1 MTGNRYPRTAKEK
14 AAVGP
19 DVKKFIQN
27 MDKQG
32 AQGGKSEEKT
42 GKVNITGKQIAT
54 GALGVGLVA
63 GAVAAARRQGTRDAV
78 TTFLRNL
85 GDKPRTKTY
94 TRPNQGDITPP
105 PVQQQTATP
114 TGKPEQLSLLVGQSS
129 PRPFRQQG
137 PMPPEISV
145 GSVSQDASENP
156 FSEDQEEIVREDAQR
171 KGLGQG
177 FGPYKDRDP
186 VSGYRYSDIKNK
198 LQDIARGPNNEIPTI
213 SFIDDP
219 DPVKSAPA
227 PSQLVLNYKPPA
239 PSGKPAPG
247 TILGRDLSP
256 AEKEKALSRAK
267 LQEFAAERYGVD
279 KSGVRAARYEIEKQK
294 SQTNQPVISSQP
306 SAENDEFYSRDELNT
321 IGKIDKLVASIKTGA
336 RPQQPKAVATDV
348 KNTALLQSADNK
360 TPKVNKIIGEPTL
373 KSKHDTKMAVHE
385 ETRVANTINEYKNE
399 FDNTYG
405 KVLNQI
411 TQGNVSGASDR
422 DKRRAE
428 RLTNKV
434 IAKNDTTGLVKRFH
448 AAVKQDA
455 TIRTRISAEDA
466 SFAPQGG
473 VVLDEDTNKAAR
485 SEDMGVKGDVLT
497 RDMFKMRDVKNLE
510 TGTKT
515 ALGRE
520 IKGRG
525 RLMDVNVTETPTRK
539 DLVEGETAD
548 VPGAIVGP
556 STVDLS
562 QRATGQNLQYTGK
575 RPAGEPGPA
584 GIKGV
589 RKVVNPASQEVSRAG
604 EAGTGIYGRQLGSYV
619 GGAMSKEGEYSADA
633 KGATYQG
640 QGLPRK
646 DVGGTFKDSEGKVRL
661 LRNQPGAEQPLKP
674 SDTVFKD
681 EGLTSRERR
690 GMGGLTN
697 EQVIANIRTDRSG
710 KLTKSSRAAREEMIS
725 RNPQG
730 IPLARGGG
738 VLGTG
743 APSDPGDKKTLGA
756 DFTQKANQALQDITR
771 LPVDEQPAARQK
783 LLNELR
789 SERNLRKGIS
799 DVMD

>member
-1 MTGNRYPRTAKEK
+1 MPISPQDYSLWSRMTGNRYPRTAKEK

-19 DVKKFIQN
+19 AVKKFIQN

-105 PVQQQTATP
+105 PIQQQSSAGMQPLSEAAYSALQQEKVTP
-114 TGKPEQLSLLVGQSS
+114 
-129 PRPFRQQG
+129 
-137 PMPPEISV
+137 I
-145 GSVSQDASENP
+145 A
-156 FSEDQEEIVREDAQR
+156 QETPA
-171 KGLGQG
+171 
-177 FGPYKDRDP
+177 FAAYKQAD
-186 VSGYRYSDIKNK
+186 N
-198 LQDIARGPNNEIPTI
+198 T
-213 SFIDDP
+213 
-219 DPVKSAPA
+219 
-227 PSQLVLNYKPPA
+227 
-239 PSGKPAPG
+239 KPAPG

-279 KSGVRAARYEIEKQK
+279 KSGVRAARYENEKQK
-294 SQTNQPVISSQP
+294 SQTNQPVVASQP
-306 SAENDEFYSRDELNT
+306 SAENDEFYTRDELNT
-321 IGKIDKLVASIKTGA
+321 MGKIDKLVASIKTGA
-336 RPQQPKAVATDV
+336 RPQQPKVVATDV
-348 KNTALLQSADNK
+348 KNTALGQNADNFVPK
-360 TPKVNKIIGEPTL
+360 TNKVIGEPTL

-385 ETRVANTINEYKNE
+385 ETRVANTINEYKDK
-399 FDNTYG
+399 FDSTYG

-455 TIRTRISAEDA
+455 DIKTRLSAEDA
-466 SFAPQGG
+466 SFAADKIFDEDRTQDYSQAQTTGKGIQTATTGKDDGG
-473 VVLDEDTNKAAR
+473 VPLSR
-485 SEDMGVKGDVLT
+485 
-497 RDMFKMRDVKNLE
+497 KMKEMKDVKNLE

-515 ALGRE
+515 AIGRE
-520 IKGRG
+520 IKGRA

-575 RPAGEPGPA
+575 RPAGEPGPI
-584 GIKGV
+584 GTRGV
-589 RKVVNPASQEVSRAG
+589 RKVVNPPSQEDSRAG
-604 EAGTGIYGRQLGSYV
+604 EAGTGIYGRELGKFVS
-619 GGAMSKEGEYSADA
+619 GAMSKEGEYS
-633 KGATYQG
+633 KGAAKKPTDVPFKNVG
-640 QGLPRK
+640 MTPR
-646 DVGGTFKDSEGKVRL
+646 
-661 LRNQPGAEQPLKP
+661 EQ
-674 SDTVFKD
+674 
-681 EGLTSRERR
+681 R

-710 KLTKSSRAAREEMIS
+710 KLTKSGRAAREEMIS

-738 VLGTG
+738 IIGRG

>member
-1 MTGNRYPRTAKEK
+1 MPISPQDYSLWSRMTGNRYPRTAKEK

-105 PVQQQTATP
+105 PVQQQSSAGMQPLSEAAYSALQQEKVTPIAQETPAFAAYKQAT
-114 TGKPEQLSLLVGQSS
+114 
-129 PRPFRQQG
+129 
-137 PMPPEISV
+137 
-145 GSVSQDASENP
+145 ASEQDIRAAENYLNRGI
-156 FSEDQEEIVREDAQR
+156 EDFADSIGAEQANSIGR
-171 KGLGQG
+171 GLEA
-177 FGPYKDRDP
+177 
-186 VSGYRYSDIKNK
+186 IKN
-198 LQDIARGPNNEIPTI
+198 RNPNKTI
-213 SFIDDP
+213 DGL
-219 DPVKSAPA
+219 PA
-227 PSQLVLNYKPPA
+227 DNT
-239 PSGKPAPG
+239 KPAPG

-256 AEKEKALSRAK
+256 AEKQKALAQAK
-267 LQEFAAERYGVD
+267 LQEFNAERYGVD

-294 SQTNQPVISSQP
+294 SQTNQPVVASQP
-306 SAENDEFYSRDELNT
+306 SAENDEFYTRDELNT
-321 IGKIDKLVASIKTGA
+321 MGKIDKLVASIKTGA
-336 RPQQPKAVATDV
+336 RPQQPKVVATDV
-348 KNTALLQSADNK
+348 KNTALGQNADNFVPK
-360 TPKVNKIIGEPTL
+360 TNKVIGEPTL

-385 ETRVANTINEYKNE
+385 ETRVANTINEYKDK
-399 FDNTYG
+399 FDSTYG

-455 TIRTRISAEDA
+455 DIKTRLSAEDA
-466 SFAPQGG
+466 SFAADRIF
-473 VVLDEDTNKAAR
+473 DEDTGKAAT
-485 SEDMGVKGDVLT
+485 SIDMGERGPVLE
-497 RDMFKMRDVKNLE
+497 RKMKEMKDVKNLE
-510 TGTKT
+510 TGQKT

-562 QRATGQNLQYTGK
+562 QRATGQNLQYTGR
-575 RPAGEPGPA
+575 RPAGEPGPTREQ
-584 GIKGV
+584 V
-589 RKVVNPASQEVSRAG
+589 RRTSRKVVKPTSEASRAG
-604 EAGTGIYGRQLGSYV
+604 EAGTGIFGRQLGSYI
-619 GGAMSKEGEYSADA
+619 GSAMSREGEYSADA

-640 QGLPRK
+640 PGLPRK

-674 SDTVFKD
+674 SDTVFKN

-710 KLTKSSRAAREEMIS
+710 KLTKTGRAAREEMIS

-738 VLGTG
+738 IIGRG

-771 LPVDEQPAARQK
+771 LPVDEQPAARQR

>member
-1 MTGNRYPRTAKEK
+1 MPISPQDYSLWSRMTGNRYPRTAKEK

-105 PVQQQTATP
+105 PVQQQSSAGMQPLSEAAYSALQQKTSDADREYL
-114 TGKPEQLSLLVGQSS
+114 GSDVKQRARSGDIEAQKVLRQPEPKIPDTYSRTERMQNLLKNVNRDNLSG
-129 PRPFRQQG
+129 FQQRRFDYIKG
-137 PMPPEISV
+137 ELDAMS
-145 GSVSQDASENP
+145 ASEP
-156 FSEDQEEIVREDAQR
+156 TMDERSDPSIMFEAAEESSKR
-171 KGLGQG
+171 
-177 FGPYKDRDP
+177 
-186 VSGYRYSDIKNK
+186 
-198 LQDIARGPNNEIPTI
+198 
-213 SFIDDP
+213 
-219 DPVKSAPA
+219 PA
-227 PSQLVLNYKPPA
+227 FANFKPA
-239 PSGKPAPG
+239 DNTKPAPG

-256 AEKEKALSRAK
+256 AEKQKALAQAK
-267 LQEFAAERYGVD
+267 LQEFNAERYGVD

-294 SQTNQPVISSQP
+294 SQTNQPVIASQP
-306 SAENDEFYSRDELNT
+306 SAENDEFYTRDELNT
-321 IGKIDKLVASIKTGA
+321 MGKIDKLVASIKTGA

-385 ETRVANTINEYKNE
+385 ETRVANTINEYKGE
-399 FDNTYG
+399 FDSTYG

-428 RLTNKV
+428 RLANKV
-434 IAKNDTTGLVKRFH
+434 LNKNNPGLVRRFH
-448 AAVKQDA
+448 GAVKQDA
-455 TIRTRISAEDA
+455 AIKTRLSAEDA
-466 SFAPQGG
+466 SFAADKIFDEERTQDYSQAQTTGKGIQTATTGKDDGG
-473 VVLDEDTNKAAR
+473 APL
-485 SEDMGVKGDVLT
+485 S
-497 RDMFKMRDVKNLE
+497 RDMKQMRSVKNLE

-515 ALGRE
+515 AIGRE
-520 IKGRG
+520 IKGRA

-575 RPAGEPGPA
+575 RPAGEPGPV
-584 GIKGV
+584 GTRGV
-589 RKVVNPASQEVSRAG
+589 RKVVNPPSQEDSRAG
-604 EAGTGIYGRQLGSYV
+604 EAGTGIYGRELGKFVS
-619 GGAMSKEGEYSADA
+619 GAMSKEGEYS
-633 KGATYQG
+633 KGAAKKPTDVPFKNVG
-640 QGLPRK
+640 MTPR
-646 DVGGTFKDSEGKVRL
+646 
-661 LRNQPGAEQPLKP
+661 EQ
-674 SDTVFKD
+674 
-681 EGLTSRERR
+681 R

-710 KLTKSSRAAREEMIS
+710 KLTKSGRAAREEMIS

-738 VLGTG
+738 IIGRG

-783 LLNELR
+783 LLNELK
-789 SERNLRKGIS
+789 SERNLRSKIS

>member
-19 DVKKFIQN
+19 AVKKFIQN

-105 PVQQQTATP
+105 PIQQQSSAGMQPLSEAAYSALQQEKVTP
-114 TGKPEQLSLLVGQSS
+114 
-129 PRPFRQQG
+129 
-137 PMPPEISV
+137 I
-145 GSVSQDASENP
+145 A
-156 FSEDQEEIVREDAQR
+156 QETPA
-171 KGLGQG
+171 
-177 FGPYKDRDP
+177 FAAYKQAD
-186 VSGYRYSDIKNK
+186 N
-198 LQDIARGPNNEIPTI
+198 T
-213 SFIDDP
+213 
-219 DPVKSAPA
+219 
-227 PSQLVLNYKPPA
+227 
-239 PSGKPAPG
+239 KPAPG

-294 SQTNQPVISSQP
+294 SQTNQPVIASQP
-306 SAENDEFYSRDELNT
+306 SAENDEFYTRDELNT
-321 IGKIDKLVASIKTGA
+321 MGKIDKLVASIKTGA

-360 TPKVNKIIGEPTL
+360 TPKINKIIGEPTL

-385 ETRVANTINEYKNE
+385 ETRVANTINEYKDK
-399 FDNTYG
+399 FDSTYG

-455 TIRTRISAEDA
+455 DIKTRLSAEDA
-466 SFAPQGG
+466 SFAADKIFDEDRTQDYSQAQTTGKGIQTATTGKDDGG
-473 VVLDEDTNKAAR
+473 VPLSR
-485 SEDMGVKGDVLT
+485 
-497 RDMFKMRDVKNLE
+497 KMKEMKDVKNLE

-515 ALGRE
+515 AIGRE
-520 IKGRG
+520 IKGRA

-575 RPAGEPGPA
+575 RPAGEPGPI
-584 GIKGV
+584 GTRGV
-589 RKVVNPASQEVSRAG
+589 RKVVNPPSQEDSRAG
-604 EAGTGIYGRQLGSYV
+604 EAGTGIYGRELGKFVS
-619 GGAMSKEGEYSADA
+619 GAMSKEGEYS
-633 KGATYQG
+633 KGAAKKPTDVPFKNVG
-640 QGLPRK
+640 MTPR
-646 DVGGTFKDSEGKVRL
+646 
-661 LRNQPGAEQPLKP
+661 EQ
-674 SDTVFKD
+674 
-681 EGLTSRERR
+681 R

-710 KLTKSSRAAREEMIS
+710 KLTKSGRAAREEMIS

-738 VLGTG
+738 IIGRG

>member
-19 DVKKFIQN
+19 DVKKFVQN

-32 AQGGKSEEKT
+32 AQGGKSEEKAE
-42 GKVNITGKQIAT
+42 KVNISGKQIAT

-105 PVQQQTATP
+105 PVQQQSSAGMQPLSEAAYSALQQEKVTP
-114 TGKPEQLSLLVGQSS
+114 
-129 PRPFRQQG
+129 
-137 PMPPEISV
+137 I
-145 GSVSQDASENP
+145 A
-156 FSEDQEEIVREDAQR
+156 QETPA
-171 KGLGQG
+171 
-177 FGPYKDRDP
+177 FAAYKQAD
-186 VSGYRYSDIKNK
+186 N
-198 LQDIARGPNNEIPTI
+198 T
-213 SFIDDP
+213 
-219 DPVKSAPA
+219 
-227 PSQLVLNYKPPA
+227 
-239 PSGKPAPG
+239 KPAPG

-256 AEKEKALSRAK
+256 AEKEKALARAK
-267 LQEFAAERYGVD
+267 LQEFNAERYGVD

-294 SQTNQPVISSQP
+294 SQTNQPVVASQP
-306 SAENDEFYSRDELNT
+306 SAENDEFYTRDELNT
-321 IGKIDKLVASIKTGA
+321 MGKIDNLVASIKTGA

-385 ETRVANTINEYKNE
+385 ETRVANTINEYKGE
-399 FDNTYG
+399 FDSTYG

-428 RLTNKV
+428 RLANKV
-434 IAKNDTTGLVKRFH
+434 LNKNNPGLVRRFH
-448 AAVKQDA
+448 GAVKQDA
-455 TIRTRISAEDA
+455 AIKTRLSAEDA
-466 SFAPQGG
+466 SFAADKIFDEERTQDYSQAQTTGKGIQTATTSKDDGG
-473 VVLDEDTNKAAR
+473 APL
-485 SEDMGVKGDVLT
+485 S
-497 RDMFKMRDVKNLE
+497 RDMKEMRSVKNLE

-515 ALGRE
+515 AIGRE
-520 IKGRG
+520 IKGRA

-575 RPAGEPGPA
+575 RPAGELGPTREQ
-584 GIKGV
+584 V
-589 RKVVNPASQEVSRAG
+589 RRTSKKVVNPPSQEDSRAG
-604 EAGTGIYGRQLGSYV
+604 EAGTGIYGRELGKFVS
-619 GGAMSKEGEYSADA
+619 GAMSKEGEYS
-633 KGATYQG
+633 KGASKKPTDVPFKNVG
-640 QGLPRK
+640 MTPR
-646 DVGGTFKDSEGKVRL
+646 
-661 LRNQPGAEQPLKP
+661 EQ
-674 SDTVFKD
+674 
-681 EGLTSRERR
+681 R

-710 KLTKSSRAAREEMIS
+710 KLTKSGRAAREEMIS

>member
-19 DVKKFIQN
+19 DVKKFVQN

-32 AQGGKSEEKT
+32 AQGGKSEEKAE
-42 GKVNITGKQIAT
+42 KVNISGKQIAT

-105 PVQQQTATP
+105 PVQQQSSVVQETP
-114 TGKPEQLSLLVGQSS
+114 A
-129 PRPFRQQG
+129 F
-137 PMPPEISV
+137 
-145 GSVSQDASENP
+145 A
-156 FSEDQEEIVREDAQR
+156 A
-171 KGLGQG
+171 
-177 FGPYKDRDP
+177 
-186 VSGYRYSDIKNK
+186 
-198 LQDIARGPNNEIPTI
+198 
-213 SFIDDP
+213 
-219 DPVKSAPA
+219 
-227 PSQLVLNYKPPA
+227 YKPA
-239 PSGKPAPG
+239 DNTKPAPG

-256 AEKEKALSRAK
+256 AEKEKALARAK
-267 LQEFAAERYGVD
+267 LQEFNAERYGVD

-321 IGKIDKLVASIKTGA
+321 MGKIDKLVASIKTGA

-360 TPKVNKIIGEPTL
+360 TPKVNKIIGEPDL
-373 KSKHDTKMAVHE
+373 KSKLDTKMAVHE

-455 TIRTRISAEDA
+455 DIKTRLSAEDA
-466 SFAPQGG
+466 SFAADKIFDEERTQDYSQAQTTGKGIQTATTSKDDGG
-473 VVLDEDTNKAAR
+473 APL
-485 SEDMGVKGDVLT
+485 S
-497 RDMFKMRDVKNLE
+497 RDMKQMRDVKNLE

-515 ALGRE
+515 AIGRE
-520 IKGRG
+520 IKGRA

-584 GIKGV
+584 GTKGV
-589 RKVVNPASQEVSRAG
+589 RKVVNPPSQEASRAG

-619 GGAMSKEGEYSADA
+619 GSAMSKEGEYSADA

-674 SDTVFKD
+674 SDTVFKN
-681 EGLTSRERR
+681 EGLTSREQR

-710 KLTKSSRAAREEMIS
+710 KLTKTGKAAREEMIS

>member
-1 MTGNRYPRTAKEK
+1 MTGNRYPKTAKEK

-19 DVKKFIQN
+19 DVKKFVQN

-32 AQGGKSEEKT
+32 AQGGKSEEKAE
-42 GKVNITGKQIAT
+42 KVNISGKQIAT

-105 PVQQQTATP
+105 PVQQQSSVVQETP
-114 TGKPEQLSLLVGQSS
+114 A
-129 PRPFRQQG
+129 F
-137 PMPPEISV
+137 
-145 GSVSQDASENP
+145 A
-156 FSEDQEEIVREDAQR
+156 A
-171 KGLGQG
+171 
-177 FGPYKDRDP
+177 
-186 VSGYRYSDIKNK
+186 
-198 LQDIARGPNNEIPTI
+198 
-213 SFIDDP
+213 
-219 DPVKSAPA
+219 
-227 PSQLVLNYKPPA
+227 YKPA
-239 PSGKPAPG
+239 DNTKPAPG

-256 AEKEKALSRAK
+256 AEKEKALARAK
-267 LQEFAAERYGVD
+267 LQEFNAERYGVD

-321 IGKIDKLVASIKTGA
+321 MGKIDKLVASIKTGA

-399 FDNTYG
+399 FDSTYG

-455 TIRTRISAEDA
+455 DIKTRLSAEDA
-466 SFAPQGG
+466 SFAADKIFDEERTQDYSQAQTTGKGIQTATTSKDDGG
-473 VVLDEDTNKAAR
+473 APL
-485 SEDMGVKGDVLT
+485 S
-497 RDMFKMRDVKNLE
+497 RDMKQMRDVKNLE

-539 DLVEGETAD
+539 DLDEGETAD

-556 STVDLS
+556 STVDLTK
-562 QRATGQNLQYTGK
+562 RATGQNLQYTGK

-584 GIKGV
+584 GTKGV
-589 RKVVNPASQEVSRAG
+589 RKVVNPPSQEASRAG

-619 GGAMSKEGEYSADA
+619 GSAMSKEGEYSADA

-674 SDTVFKD
+674 SDTVFKN
-681 EGLTSRERR
+681 EGLTSREQR

>member
-1 MTGNRYPRTAKEK
+1 M
-14 AAVGP
+14 
-19 DVKKFIQN
+19 
-27 MDKQG
+27 
-32 AQGGKSEEKT
+32 
-42 GKVNITGKQIAT
+42 
-54 GALGVGLVA
+54 
-63 GAVAAARRQGTRDAV
+63 
-78 TTFLRNL
+78 
-85 GDKPRTKTY
+85 
-94 TRPNQGDITPP
+94 
-105 PVQQQTATP
+105 
-114 TGKPEQLSLLVGQSS
+114 
-129 PRPFRQQG
+129 
-137 PMPPEISV
+137 
-145 GSVSQDASENP
+145 
-156 FSEDQEEIVREDAQR
+156 
-171 KGLGQG
+171 
-177 FGPYKDRDP
+177 
-186 VSGYRYSDIKNK
+186 
-198 LQDIARGPNNEIPTI
+198 
-213 SFIDDP
+213 
-219 DPVKSAPA
+219 
-227 PSQLVLNYKPPA
+227 
-239 PSGKPAPG
+239 
-247 TILGRDLSP
+247 
-256 AEKEKALSRAK
+256 
-267 LQEFAAERYGVD
+267 
-279 KSGVRAARYEIEKQK
+279 QK

-321 IGKIDKLVASIKTGA
+321 MGKIDKLVASIKTGA

-385 ETRVANTINEYKNE
+385 ETRVANTINEYKDK
-399 FDNTYG
+399 FDSTYG

-455 TIRTRISAEDA
+455 DIKTRLSAEDA
-466 SFAPQGG
+466 SFAADKIFDEERTQDYSQAQTTGKGIQTATTSKDDGG
-473 VVLDEDTNKAAR
+473 APL
-485 SEDMGVKGDVLT
+485 S
-497 RDMFKMRDVKNLE
+497 RDMKQMRDVKNLE

-515 ALGRE
+515 AIGRE
-520 IKGRG
+520 IKGRA

-556 STVDLS
+556 STVDLTK
-562 QRATGQNLQYTGK
+562 RATGQNLQYTGK

-584 GIKGV
+584 GTKGV
-589 RKVVNPASQEVSRAG
+589 RKVVNPPSQEASRAG

-619 GGAMSKEGEYSADA
+619 GSAMSKEGEYS
-633 KGATYQG
+633 KGAAKKPTDVPFKNVG
-640 QGLPRK
+640 MTPR
-646 DVGGTFKDSEGKVRL
+646 
-661 LRNQPGAEQPLKP
+661 EQ
-674 SDTVFKD
+674 
-681 EGLTSRERR
+681 R

-710 KLTKSSRAAREEMIS
+710 KLTKSSPAAREEMIS

>member
-19 DVKKFIQN
+19 DVKKFVQN

-105 PVQQQTATP
+105 PVQQQSSAGMQPLSEAAYSALQQKTSDADREYL
-114 TGKPEQLSLLVGQSS
+114 GSDVKQRARSGDIEAQKVLRQPEPKIPDTYSRTERMQNLLKNVNRDNLSG
-129 PRPFRQQG
+129 FQQRRFDYIKG
-137 PMPPEISV
+137 ELDAMS
-145 GSVSQDASENP
+145 ASEP
-156 FSEDQEEIVREDAQR
+156 TMDERSDPSIMFEAAEESSKR
-171 KGLGQG
+171 
-177 FGPYKDRDP
+177 
-186 VSGYRYSDIKNK
+186 
-198 LQDIARGPNNEIPTI
+198 
-213 SFIDDP
+213 
-219 DPVKSAPA
+219 PA
-227 PSQLVLNYKPPA
+227 FANFKPA
-239 PSGKPAPG
+239 DNTKPAPG

-256 AEKEKALSRAK
+256 AEKQKALAQAK
-267 LQEFAAERYGVD
+267 LQEFNAERYGVD

-294 SQTNQPVISSQP
+294 SQTNQPVIASQP
-306 SAENDEFYSRDELNT
+306 SAENDEFYTRDELNT
-321 IGKIDKLVASIKTGA
+321 MGKIDKLVASIKTGA

-385 ETRVANTINEYKNE
+385 ETRVANTINEYKGE
-399 FDNTYG
+399 FDSTYG

-428 RLTNKV
+428 RLANKV
-434 IAKNDTTGLVKRFH
+434 LNKNNPGLVRRFH
-448 AAVKQDA
+448 GAVKQDA
-455 TIRTRISAEDA
+455 AIKTRLSAEDA
-466 SFAPQGG
+466 SFAADKIFDEERTQDYSQAQTTGKGIQTATTGKDDGG
-473 VVLDEDTNKAAR
+473 APL
-485 SEDMGVKGDVLT
+485 S
-497 RDMFKMRDVKNLE
+497 RDMKQMRSVKNLE

-515 ALGRE
+515 AIGRE
-520 IKGRG
+520 IKGRA

-575 RPAGEPGPA
+575 RPAGELGPTREQ
-584 GIKGV
+584 V
-589 RKVVNPASQEVSRAG
+589 RRTSKKVVNPPSQEDSRAG
-604 EAGTGIYGRQLGSYV
+604 EAGTGIYGRELGKFVS
-619 GGAMSKEGEYSADA
+619 GAMSKEGEYS
-633 KGATYQG
+633 KGAAKKPTDVPFKNVG
-640 QGLPRK
+640 MTPR
-646 DVGGTFKDSEGKVRL
+646 
-661 LRNQPGAEQPLKP
+661 EQ
-674 SDTVFKD
+674 
-681 EGLTSRERR
+681 R

-710 KLTKSSRAAREEMIS
+710 KLTKSGRAAREEMIS

-738 VLGTG
+738 IIGRG

-783 LLNELR
+783 LLNELK
-789 SERNLRKGIS
+789 SERNLRSKIS

>member
-19 DVKKFIQN
+19 DVKKFVQN

-32 AQGGKSEEKT
+32 AQGGKSEEKAE
-42 GKVNITGKQIAT
+42 KVNISGKQIAT

-105 PVQQQTATP
+105 PVQQQSSVVQETP
-114 TGKPEQLSLLVGQSS
+114 A
-129 PRPFRQQG
+129 F
-137 PMPPEISV
+137 
-145 GSVSQDASENP
+145 A
-156 FSEDQEEIVREDAQR
+156 A
-171 KGLGQG
+171 
-177 FGPYKDRDP
+177 
-186 VSGYRYSDIKNK
+186 
-198 LQDIARGPNNEIPTI
+198 
-213 SFIDDP
+213 
-219 DPVKSAPA
+219 
-227 PSQLVLNYKPPA
+227 YKPA
-239 PSGKPAPG
+239 DNTKPAPG

-256 AEKEKALSRAK
+256 AEKEKALARAK
-267 LQEFAAERYGVD
+267 LQEFNAERYGVD

-306 SAENDEFYSRDELNT
+306 SAENDEFYSRNELNT
-321 IGKIDKLVASIKTGA
+321 MGKIDKLVASIKTGA

-373 KSKHDTKMAVHE
+373 KSKHDTKMVVHE

-422 DKRRAE
+422 DKRRAA

-455 TIRTRISAEDA
+455 DIKTRLSAEDA
-466 SFAPQGG
+466 SFAADKIFDEERTQDYSQAQTTGKGIQTATTSKDDGG
-473 VVLDEDTNKAAR
+473 APL
-485 SEDMGVKGDVLT
+485 S
-497 RDMFKMRDVKNLE
+497 RDMKQMRDVKNLE

-539 DLVEGETAD
+539 DLDEGETAD

-575 RPAGEPGPA
+575 RPAGEPGPV
-584 GIKGV
+584 GTRGV
-589 RKVVNPASQEVSRAG
+589 RKVVNPPSQEASRAG

-619 GGAMSKEGEYSADA
+619 GSAMSKEGEYSADA

-674 SDTVFKD
+674 SDTVFKN
-681 EGLTSRERR
+681 EGLTSREQR

-710 KLTKSSRAAREEMIS
+710 KLTKTGKAAREEMIS

>member
-19 DVKKFIQN
+19 DVKKFVQN

-32 AQGGKSEEKT
+32 AQGGKSEEKAE
-42 GKVNITGKQIAT
+42 KVNISGKQIAT

-267 LQEFAAERYGVD
+267 LQEFAAERYGVN

-306 SAENDEFYSRDELNT
+306 SAENDEFYTRDELNT
-321 IGKIDKLVASIKTGA
+321 MGKIDKLVASIKTGA

-385 ETRVANTINEYKNE
+385 ETRVANTINEYKGE

-405 KVLNQI
+405 KVLNQL

-434 IAKNDTTGLVKRFH
+434 LNKNNPGLVNRFH
-448 AAVKQDA
+448 AAVKQDVSMK
-455 TIRTRISAEDA
+455 TEVNPEDA
-466 SFAPQGG
+466 SRIAESVIDP
-473 VVLDEDTNKAAR
+473 T
-485 SEDMGVKGDVLT
+485 
-497 RDMFKMRDVKNLE
+497 
-510 TGTKT
+510 TGTRQFDQETSTTVK
-515 ALGRE
+515 RE
-520 IKGRG
+520 PFKETTIKGEPKSGGG
-525 RLMDVNVTETPTRK
+525 RKVSAYGPGYASKSTIGVYGLERANYPEADPTKKPTEVTKEKGLDRR
-539 DLVEGETAD
+539 
-548 VPGAIVGP
+548 PGAVTTQQDIRGLKDDALDKVI
-556 STVDLS
+556 
-562 QRATGQNLQYTGK
+562 GQ
-575 RPAGEPGPA
+575 
-584 GIKGV
+584 
-589 RKVVNPASQEVSRAG
+589 
-604 EAGTGIYGRQLGSYV
+604 
-619 GGAMSKEGEYSADA
+619 
-633 KGATYQG
+633 
-640 QGLPRK
+640 
-646 DVGGTFKDSEGKVRL
+646 GTFKSGK
-661 LRNQPGAEQPLKP
+661 QSSAAMSAQAEK
-674 SDTVFKD
+674 
-681 EGLTSRERR
+681 ERR
-690 GMGGLTN
+690 QT
-697 EQVIANIRTDRSG
+697 RG
-710 KLTKSSRAAREEMIS
+710 KLGS
-725 RNPQG
+725 
-730 IPLARGGG
+730 
-738 VLGTG
+738 
-743 APSDPGDKKTLGA
+743 
-756 DFTQKANQALQDITR
+756 DFTFEAMRGLQNIERNVAPDQR
-771 LPVDEQPAARQK
+771 PDARK
-783 LLNELR
+783 KYLEELR
-789 SERNLRKGIS
+789 QERNLRSKIS

>member
-1 MTGNRYPRTAKEK
+1 MPISPQDYSLWSRMTGNRYPRTAKEK

-19 DVKKFIQN
+19 DVKKFVQN

-32 AQGGKSEEKT
+32 AQGGKSEEKAE
-42 GKVNITGKQIAT
+42 KVNISGKQIAT

-105 PVQQQTATP
+105 PVQQQSSAGMQPLSEAAYSALQQEKVTP
-114 TGKPEQLSLLVGQSS
+114 
-129 PRPFRQQG
+129 
-137 PMPPEISV
+137 I
-145 GSVSQDASENP
+145 A
-156 FSEDQEEIVREDAQR
+156 QETPA
-171 KGLGQG
+171 
-177 FGPYKDRDP
+177 FAAYKQAD
-186 VSGYRYSDIKNK
+186 N
-198 LQDIARGPNNEIPTI
+198 T
-213 SFIDDP
+213 
-219 DPVKSAPA
+219 
-227 PSQLVLNYKPPA
+227 
-239 PSGKPAPG
+239 KPAPG

-256 AEKEKALSRAK
+256 AEKEKALARAK
-267 LQEFAAERYGVD
+267 LQEFNAERYGVD

-294 SQTNQPVISSQP
+294 SQTNQPVIASQP
-306 SAENDEFYSRDELNT
+306 SAENDEFYTRDELNT
-321 IGKIDKLVASIKTGA
+321 MGKIDNLVASIKTGA

-385 ETRVANTINEYKNE
+385 ETRVANTINEYKGE
-399 FDNTYG
+399 FDSTYG

-428 RLTNKV
+428 RLANKV
-434 IAKNDTTGLVKRFH
+434 LNKNNPGLVRRFH
-448 AAVKQDA
+448 GAVKQDA
-455 TIRTRISAEDA
+455 AIKTRLSAEDA
-466 SFAPQGG
+466 SFAADKIFDEERTQDYSQAQTTGKGIQTATTSKDDGG
-473 VVLDEDTNKAAR
+473 APL
-485 SEDMGVKGDVLT
+485 S
-497 RDMFKMRDVKNLE
+497 RDMKEMRSVKNLE

-515 ALGRE
+515 AIGRE
-520 IKGRG
+520 IKGRA

-575 RPAGEPGPA
+575 RPAGELGPTREQ
-584 GIKGV
+584 V
-589 RKVVNPASQEVSRAG
+589 RRTSKKVVNPPSQEDSRAG
-604 EAGTGIYGRQLGSYV
+604 EAGTGIYGRELGKFVS
-619 GGAMSKEGEYSADA
+619 GAMSKEGEYS
-633 KGATYQG
+633 KGASKKPTDVPFKNVG
-640 QGLPRK
+640 MTPR
-646 DVGGTFKDSEGKVRL
+646 
-661 LRNQPGAEQPLKP
+661 EQ
-674 SDTVFKD
+674 
-681 EGLTSRERR
+681 R

-710 KLTKSSRAAREEMIS
+710 KLTKSGRAAREEMIS

>member
-19 DVKKFIQN
+19 DVKKFVQN

-32 AQGGKSEEKT
+32 AQGGKSEEKAE
-42 GKVNITGKQIAT
+42 KVNISGKQIAT

-105 PVQQQTATP
+105 PVQQQSSVVQETP
-114 TGKPEQLSLLVGQSS
+114 A
-129 PRPFRQQG
+129 F
-137 PMPPEISV
+137 
-145 GSVSQDASENP
+145 A
-156 FSEDQEEIVREDAQR
+156 A
-171 KGLGQG
+171 
-177 FGPYKDRDP
+177 
-186 VSGYRYSDIKNK
+186 
-198 LQDIARGPNNEIPTI
+198 
-213 SFIDDP
+213 
-219 DPVKSAPA
+219 
-227 PSQLVLNYKPPA
+227 YKPA
-239 PSGKPAPG
+239 DNTKPAPG

-256 AEKEKALSRAK
+256 AEKEKALAQAK
-267 LQEFAAERYGVD
+267 LQEFNAERYGVN

-306 SAENDEFYSRDELNT
+306 SAENDEFYTRNELNT
-321 IGKIDKLVASIKTGA
+321 MGKIDNLVASIKTGA

-373 KSKHDTKMAVHE
+373 KSKHDTKMVVHE

-455 TIRTRISAEDA
+455 DIKTRLSAEDA
-466 SFAPQGG
+466 SFAADRI
-473 VVLDEDTNKAAR
+473 LDEDTGKAET
-485 SEDMGVKGDVLT
+485 SIDMGEKGSVLE
-497 RDMFKMRDVKNLE
+497 RDMKQMRDVKNLE
-510 TGTKT
+510 TGQKT

-525 RLMDVNVTETPTRK
+525 RLMDVNVTEAPTRK

-548 VPGAIVGP
+548 VQGGVVGP

-575 RPAGEPGPA
+575 RPAGGQFTSEARLTPTTVPNTDIDPQTGKPIGGVKAGPNVETA
-584 GIKGV
+584 GAKPLGDRAPRGSV
-589 RKVVNPASQEVSRAG
+589 RKVVKPTSEASRAG
-604 EAGTGIYGRQLGSYV
+604 EAGTGIYGRQLGSYI
-619 GGAMSKEGEYSADA
+619 GSAMSKEGEYSADA

-640 QGLPRK
+640 PGLPRK

-674 SDTVFKD
+674 SDTVFKN
-681 EGLTSRERR
+681 EGLTPRERR

-697 EQVIANIRTDRSG
+697 EQVIANVRTDRSG
-710 KLTKSSRAAREEMIS
+710 KLTKTGRAAREEMMS

-743 APSDPGDKKTLGA
+743 APSDPTDKKTLGA
-756 DFTQKANQALQDITR
+756 DFTQKANQTLQDITR

>member
-1 MTGNRYPRTAKEK
+1 MPISPQDYSLWSRMTGNRYPRTAKEK

-19 DVKKFIQN
+19 DVKKFINN

-105 PVQQQTATP
+105 PVQQQSSVVSTPAPRNIEYSSLGSRLPGPLPDVSPAT
-114 TGKPEQLSLLVGQSS
+114 
-129 PRPFRQQG
+129 
-137 PMPPEISV
+137 SV
-145 GSVSQDASENP
+145 GYQLEKLPDFSRPTTPYVPGSNPEGEKSEQYMR
-156 FSEDQEEIVREDAQR
+156 SLAQR
-171 KGLGQG
+171 DAFKEP
-177 FGPYKDRDP
+177 FTSSSEYDP
-186 VSGYRYSDIKNK
+186 VSGIRLADIQRTLTNRSGQ
-198 LQDIARGPNNEIPTI
+198 LEPTALGEGSAKFSTPGGI
-213 SFIDDP
+213 
-219 DPVKSAPA
+219 VKTPSAF
-227 PSQLVLNYKPPA
+227 SEF
-239 PSGKPAPG
+239 KPAPG
-247 TILGRDLSP
+247 TIVGRDLSP
-256 AEKEKALSRAK
+256 AEKEKALARAK
-267 LQEFAAERYGVD
+267 LQEFNAERYGVD

-294 SQTNQPVISSQP
+294 SQTNQPVVASQP
-306 SAENDEFYSRDELNT
+306 SAENDEFYTRDELNT
-321 IGKIDKLVASIKTGA
+321 MGKIDKLVASIKTGA

-385 ETRVANTINEYKNE
+385 ETRVANTINEYKGE
-399 FDNTYG
+399 FDSTYG

-428 RLTNKV
+428 RLANKV
-434 IAKNDTTGLVKRFH
+434 LNKNNPGLVRRFH
-448 AAVKQDA
+448 GAVKQDA
-455 TIRTRISAEDA
+455 DIRTRLSAEDA
-466 SFAPQGG
+466 SFAADRIF
-473 VVLDEDTNKAAR
+473 DEDTGKAAT
-485 SEDMGVKGDVLT
+485 SIDMGEKGPVLE
-497 RDMFKMRDVKNLE
+497 RKMKEMKDVKNLE
-510 TGTKT
+510 TGQKT

-539 DLVEGETAD
+539 DLTEGETAD

-584 GIKGV
+584 GTKGV
-589 RKVVNPASQEVSRAG
+589 RKVVNPPSKEASRAG

-619 GGAMSKEGEYSADA
+619 GSAMSKEGEYSADA

-674 SDTVFKD
+674 SDTVFKN
-681 EGLTSRERR
+681 EGF
-690 GMGGLTN
+690 N
-697 EQVIANIRTDRSG
+697 FKRT
-710 KLTKSSRAAREEMIS
+710 K
-725 RNPQG
+725 RNG
-730 IPLARGGG
+730 RFNKR
-738 VLGTG
+738 TG
-743 APSDPGDKKTLGA
+743 NSKYK
-756 DFTQKANQALQDITR
+756 NR
-771 LPVDEQPAARQK
+771 
-783 LLNELR
+783 
-789 SERNLRKGIS
+789 
-799 DVMD
+799 